1 MESEV
6 GLVVLVATSLAFDT
20 TFFSIL
26 SVDPVP
32 GLLLVLLALAPDLAV
47 GEFSFFVAELL
58 VFTAVLPVTS
68 LRITLLRVSLSAA
81 GSDLVAVTVFLAKDF
96 TTGLG
101 LGLATLETALAAVA
115 VGGSVFR
122 GAVAA
127 SFACFSVAF
136 ALLPVFPAAAGA
148 WPDSRAWLDDVDFP
162 SETVA
167 LAAVFLSVRFMVLSL
182 NQRPKEDAIGLL
194 SSDFPA
200 QNCHSLYQT
209 LL

>member
-1 MESEV
+1 MSEV

-26 SVDPVP
+26 SVDPALA
-32 GLLLVLLALAPDLAV
+32 GLLLVLLAPDLAV

-81 GSDLVAVTVFLAKDF
+81 GSDLVAVAVFLARDF

-101 LGLATLETALAAVA
+101 LGLATSETALVAAA
-115 VGGSVFR
+115 VGGSVLR
-122 GAVAA
+122 AALAA
-127 SFACFSVAF
+127 SLLTFSVVF
-136 ALLPVFPAAAGA
+136 ALPPLPVFPAAAEA
-148 WPDSRAWLDDVDFP
+148 RPDSRALLDDVDFP
-162 SETVA
+162 SETGA
-167 LAAVFLSVRFMVLSL
+167 LAAVLLSVRFMVLSL

-200 QNCHSLYQT
+200 QKLP
-209 LL
+209 